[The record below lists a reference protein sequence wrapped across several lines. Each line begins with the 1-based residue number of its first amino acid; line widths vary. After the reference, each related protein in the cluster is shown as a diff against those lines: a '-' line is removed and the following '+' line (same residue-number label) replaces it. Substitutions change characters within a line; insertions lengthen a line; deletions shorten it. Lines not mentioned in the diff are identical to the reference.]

1 MSGWAGLS
9 VSFRR
14 KSGTILSI
22 VVLCHCIA
30 CGKSRAKEPCMIRP
44 RYLPPDAYFDD
55 PAEKLDHG
63 DHAASD
69 RNLAFVLAS
78 TGLTRVGDWIT
89 RGRGGITQRA
99 LRVDIVLVCI
109 CPQFLPCKRPSAAWV
124 GRQHG
129 VSRTRV
135 NHLRKDFAG
144 FIAPYIQFRGQ
155 RFLNRGNPFQNQS
168 DGNADRCR
176 EVDSDGGGRR
186 GGNGARRPATV
197 AP

>member
-1 MSGWAGLS
+1 
-9 VSFRR
+9 
-14 KSGTILSI
+14 
-22 VVLCHCIA
+22 
-30 CGKSRAKEPCMIRP
+30 MIRP
-44 RYLPPDAYFDD
+44 QYLPSDAYFDD

-63 DHAASD
+63 DHAATD

-186 GGNGARRPATV
+186 GGKGA
-197 AP
+197 

>member
-1 MSGWAGLS
+1 
-9 VSFRR
+9 
-14 KSGTILSI
+14 
-22 VVLCHCIA
+22 
-30 CGKSRAKEPCMIRP
+30 MIKP
-44 RYLPPDAYFDD
+44 RNLPPGAYFDD
-55 PAEKLDHG
+55 PAEKLDRSG
-63 DHAASD
+63 DAARD
-69 RNLAFVLAS
+69 LAFVLAS

-89 RGRGGITQRA
+89 RGRGGVTHRA

-155 RFLNRGNPFQNQS
+155 RFLNRGNPFQDHS
-168 DGNADRCR
+168 DGNDH
-176 EVDSDGGGRR
+176 
-186 GGNGARRPATV
+186 PLL
-197 AP
+197 

>member
-1 MSGWAGLS
+1 
-9 VSFRR
+9 
-14 KSGTILSI
+14 
-22 VVLCHCIA
+22 
-30 CGKSRAKEPCMIRP
+30 MIRP

-63 DHAASD
+63 DHAAGD

-155 RFLNRGNPFQNQS
+155 RFLNRGNTLQEHS
-168 DGNADRCR
+168 GDDACR
-176 EVDSDGGGRR
+176 YRE
-186 GGNGARRPATV
+186 
-197 AP
+197 

>member
-1 MSGWAGLS
+1 MSSWAGLS

-22 VVLCHCIA
+22 VVPCHCIA

-176 EVDSDGGGRR
+176 EIDSDGGRRR

>member
-1 MSGWAGLS
+1 MINYGRPSGSPSFSMLVLKPFSICEREDCPMSSWAGLS

-14 KSGTILSI
+14 KSRTILSI
-22 VVLCHCIA
+22 VVPCHCIA

-99 LRVDIVLVCI
+99 LRIDIVLVCI

-135 NHLRKDFAG
+135 NHLRKDFAS

-155 RFLNRGNPFQNQS
+155 RFLNRSN
-168 DGNADRCR
+168 
-176 EVDSDGGGRR
+176 
-186 GGNGARRPATV
+186 
-197 AP
+197 

>member
-1 MSGWAGLS
+1 MSSWAGLS
-9 VSFRR
+9 ASFRR
-14 KSGTILSI
+14 KSGTTLSI
-22 VVLCHCIA
+22 AVPYHCIG
-30 CGKSRAKEPCMIRP
+30 CGKSRAKEPYMIRP

-55 PAEKLDHG
+55 PAETLDHG
-63 DHAASD
+63 NHATSD

-99 LRVDIVLVCI
+99 LRIDIVLMCI

-168 DGNADRCR
+168 DGNSDRCR

-186 GGNGARRPATV
+186 GVTGARRPATV